1 MDSTIIV
8 AILSLLG
15 TVIGS
20 LGGVLAANNLIKYRI
35 QKLEEKVNKHNNLID
50 RMYKLERDEKLVENE
65 IVDIKDDI
73 KDLKSYH
80 K

>member
-50 RMYKLERDEKLVENE
+50 RMYKLERDEKIVETE
-65 IVDIKDDI
+65 ISDIKDDI
-73 KDLKSYH
+73 EDLRSYH